1 MWYGNALA
9 RDQCNKIRDTE
20 NSGGS
25 VNWPC
30 KRYRALVQKTSVA
43 NVTGRHLG
51 PYYWTSSHNIGI
63 YYNMSIQT

>member
-9 RDQCNKIRDTE
+9 SDQCNKIRDTE

-43 NVTGRHLG
+43 ICDWEAFGTVLLDIQ
-51 PYYWTSSHNIGI
+51 SQQVI
-63 YYNMSIQT
+63 SI